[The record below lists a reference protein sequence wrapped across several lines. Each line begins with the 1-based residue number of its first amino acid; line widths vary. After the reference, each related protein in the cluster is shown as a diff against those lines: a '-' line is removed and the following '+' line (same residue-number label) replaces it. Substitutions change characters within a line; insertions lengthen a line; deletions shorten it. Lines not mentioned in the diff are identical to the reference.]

1 MYKKIVLMLG
11 VGALMTG
18 CSNIHF
24 DNLEYDKYVSFT
36 IRAKALS
43 TVCKEPSSVRMG
55 IAFLKS
61 EANYIN
67 EYASH
72 RSKRDEVKASAA
84 TLYSM
89 TSELNSRYESE
100 ETPSQVYCEQKLKT
114 IATTSEAI
122 SLTLGR
128 L

>member
-1 MYKKIVLMLG
+1 MYKKIMTLCAG
-11 VGALMTG
+11 ILMTG
-18 CSNIHF
+18 CSNVHF
-24 DNLEYDKYVSFT
+24 DNVEYDKYITFT

-43 TVCKEPSSVRMG
+43 TVCKDDASIRMG

-72 RSKRDEVKASAA
+72 RAARDEVKASAS
-84 TLYSM
+84 TLYSL
-89 TSELNSRYESE
+89 TSELFDRYESE
-100 ETPSQVYCEQKLKT
+100 EAPSQVYCEQKLKT

-122 SLTLGR
+122 SSTLGR